1 MSEARLVRK
10 GRRALRKSRVS
21 TEEAIEY
28 EWAWIKCIATGIC
41 VERRYEIVHVI
52 PGGDP

>member
-10 GRRALRKSRVS
+10 GRRTARRERVS

-28 EWAWIKCIATGIC
+28 EWARVKCIVTGRCI
-41 VERRYEIVHVI
+41 ERRYEVTHVI
-52 PGGDP
+52 PGDP

>member
-10 GRRALRKSRVS
+10 GRRTARRERVS

-28 EWAWIKCIATGIC
+28 EWAWVKCIATGRC
-41 VERRYEIVHVI
+41 VERRYEVVHVI
-52 PGGDP
+52 PGDP